1 MTLEHRVEALP
12 DARRLAVALQ
22 LLHRALPLWDG
33 HTQGQAVRYRDSVVG
48 MEHRI
53 APDLLARTIDM
64 VDRHRRAPWFLQW
77 LSLRIGLMRLAAE
90 FDDPLVSLQ
99 DLDMEWP
106 EPVKLTFYAAHN
118 LLEHLIKG
126 GRTYNGHLL
135 VYVSISQAVDA
146 LERGGIMKIHEL
158 DTLVSE
164 A

>member
-22 LLHRALPLWDG
+22 LLRRALPLWDG

-64 VDRHRRAPWFLQW
+64 VDRHRRAPWLLRW
-77 LSLRIGLMRLAAE
+77 LSSRIVLMRLAAE

-118 LLEHLIKG
+118 LLVHSIKG
-126 GRTYNGHLL
+126 GRTSNGYLL
-135 VYVSISQAVDA
+135 VYVSIDQVADA
-146 LERGGIMKIHEL
+146 LVRGGIMKTDEL
-158 DTLVSE
+158 EMLVRE